1 MNGIKFVEEFAK
13 TTGGE
18 FPMLKFNSATY
29 IRDKR
34 KLQVRFI
41 ISAFNVRSF
50 TQTQQDKVAETVKE
64 MFNGVETEVVY
75 IRTYA
80 DENTVKNKV
89 LEFFNLRNQMIFRRL
104 KEENIVISVSD
115 EYIDVE
121 LRFDAPTYKMLAAAD
136 AAEALSDWL
145 DVNFNHKINV
155 SVREIDSA
163 AADGGKGD
171 FIDTVVYRDSSVRL
185 IEATQGDK
193 IYAGSR
199 TAGITQLPN
208 YICDVK
214 SSAENIVLCGR
225 ISGLTKS
232 SYNNKKYNPDDPKSG
247 PPKKPIVKFFI
258 DDTTGRMECVCFP
271 RNDEE
276 AALFD
281 ALADKD
287 EVICAGRVSLS
298 AYNNALGLTAN
309 AVFRCSIDFSSVI
322 TRSSKPEPARYTVV
336 APQPYEET
344 EVKTLFDEPGKKEIS
359 PYFKGKTFVVFD
371 FEATGLQIASIEPI
385 EIGAAKI
392 VDGKITET
400 FSTLLNPHSPIPQEV
415 AEKTHITDDMVA
427 DKPSFTEVLP
437 DFFKFTRGAVL
448 AGHNLSGYD
457 FPLLAKYADREGY
470 VFDNEMEDTLLLAR
484 RYIPEVRHWGLEALS
499 RAFNITHE
507 NAHRAMADVLA
518 TVEVLR
524 IIAQRMQ

>member
-1 MNGIKFVEEFAK
+1 MNGIKFVEEFGKA
-13 TTGGE
+13 TGGE

-29 IRDKR
+29 IKDKR

-41 ISAFNVRSF
+41 ISAFDVRSF
-50 TQTQQDKVAETVKE
+50 TQAQQDKVAAVVEE
-64 MFNGVETEVVY
+64 MFNGIETEIIY

-104 KEENIVISVSD
+104 KEENIAISVSG

-121 LRFDAPTYKMLAAAD
+121 LRFDPPTYKMLAAAD
-136 AAEALSDWL
+136 TAEALSDWL

-155 SVREIDSA
+155 TVKETDCSDVGG
-163 AADGGKGD
+163 DGD
-171 FIDTVVYRDSSVRL
+171 YIDTVVYRDSAVRL
-185 IEATQGDK
+185 IQAEQGEK

-199 TAGITQLPN
+199 TAGISQLPN

-247 PPKKPIVKFFI
+247 PTKKPIVKFFI

-271 RNDEE
+271 RSDEE
-276 AALFD
+276 AACFD
-281 ALADKD
+281 ALADRD
-287 EVICAGRVSLS
+287 EVMCAGRVSLS
-298 AYNNALGLTAN
+298 SYNNALGLTAN
-309 AVFRCSIDFSSVI
+309 AVFRCSIDFSSVV
-322 TRSSKPEPARYTVV
+322 TRSSKPEPAKYTVIK
-336 APQPYEET
+336 PEPYEENV
-344 EVKTLFDEPGKKEIS
+344 VKTLFDEPEKREIS

-392 VDGKITET
+392 VDGKVTET

-415 AEKTHITDDMVA
+415 AEKTRITDDMVA

-448 AGHNLSGYD
+448 VGHNLSGYD

-524 IIAQRMQ
+524 IIAQRM